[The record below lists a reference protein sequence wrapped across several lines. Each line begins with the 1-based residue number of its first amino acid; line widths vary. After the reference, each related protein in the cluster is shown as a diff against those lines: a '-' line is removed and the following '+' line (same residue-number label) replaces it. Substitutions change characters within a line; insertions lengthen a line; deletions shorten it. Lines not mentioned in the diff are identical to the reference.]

1 MRESTV
7 TVGGQRLR
15 LMEAGSGAPLL
26 YLHGAGG
33 LAWYKLLETLSGRW
47 HVMAPEHPGFGR
59 SAIPPWLAG
68 VSDLAFFY
76 LDLLA
81 TLDLKDVHL
90 VGHSLG
96 GWTAA
101 EIAIRSTARLKS
113 LSLLAPAGVPAIER
127 PYGDI
132 FLWTDE
138 EHARNSY
145 FDPALAEERLRALA
159 SVDIDVIL
167 QNKAA
172 AARLAWTPR
181 LHNPQLPHWLHRID
195 APTLVV
201 WGQEDRICPFPCHRT
216 FVETIPGV
224 SLRALPRSGH
234 ALHTERPAEVAA
246 SLNDFYA
253 GLGG

>member
-1 MRESTV
+1 MMGV
-7 TVGGQRLR
+7 Q
-15 LMEAGSGAPLL
+15 AA
-26 YLHGAGG
+26 AGG
-33 LAWYKLLETLSGRW
+33 VLLITVDGSAGRSLLSALEAAAPSGMFSVRIASTGKILTVPSGRT
-47 HVMAPEHPGFGR
+47 VVDVLAENGIEVPMSCQQGVCGTCVTRVLEGIPEHH
-59 SAIPPWLAG
+59 
-68 VSDLAFFY
+68 
-76 LDLLA
+76 
-81 TLDLKDVHL
+81 DV
-90 VGHSLG
+90 
-96 GWTAA
+96 
-101 EIAIRSTARLKS
+101 
-113 LSLLAPAGVPAIER
+113 
-127 PYGDI
+127 
-132 FLWTDE
+132 FMTDE

-216 FVETIPGV
+216 FVETIPGA
-224 SLRALPRSGH
+224 SLLALPRSGH

-246 SLNDFYA
+246 GLNDFYA
-253 GLGG
+253 GLSG